1 MQLEQEKGSLK
12 CSEHITH
19 SHTLAVRSREHRDLS
34 PALCRRLR
42 SRLYTVVWGEEK
54 DALAAEAAPS
64 TAVLRRAAEE
74 YEQEEEEQALEE
86 V

>member
-1 MQLEQEKGSLK
+1 MLK
-12 CSEHITH
+12 RAQQTPTPWQYVTENT
-19 SHTLAVRSREHRDLS
+19 DPS

-54 DALAAEAAPS
+54 AVLAAEVAPS
-64 TAVLRRAAEE
+64 TAVPCRAAEE
-74 YEQEEEEQALEE
+74 YEQEEEEQVLEE